1 MKELENKIIEYGEI
15 LPGDILK
22 VGSFLNQ
29 RIDVKLLT
37 SMAKEI
43 KNHFTGRV
51 DKILTIEASGL
62 PLAAAVAIEYQRDMI
77 FAKKDKTSNLAG
89 NIIKSQVTSYTH
101 HNTVE
106 IFTIKDYFSKGDNV
120 LIVDDFLAYGNALNA
135 MLNEGYS
142 VFNLADQSMYNIG
155 WNLCAGL
162 ANGIIAGSDMPV
174 NAADQ
179 MASAVVDTVNGAL
192 EVHSPSRVFYEIGDY
207 LMQGLSQGITQN
219 ENGPVSSVT
228 TLGDQLIQ
236 AIKSSMAQVAAM
248 TNQSFDFQP
257 QITPVVDMSNIRSG
271 AAEYSSLFSGGR
283 FSSMGMYSGI
293 SRSIQAGQRAQQAY
307 NDMLKSA
314 PSANASPT
322 DSIVVNVYAAEG
334 QSEESIADSVINRIS
349 AKSSRRSVAFG

>member
-120 LIVDDFLAYGNALNA
+120 LIVDDFLAYGNALKALIDLVGKAEANVVGA
-135 MLNEGYS
+135 AVCIEKEYQNGGNE
-142 VFNLADQSMYNIG
+142 LRA
-155 WNLCAGL
+155 
-162 ANGIIAGSDMPV
+162 
-174 NAADQ
+174 
-179 MASAVVDTVNGAL
+179 
-192 EVHSPSRVFYEIGDY
+192 
-207 LMQGLSQGITQN
+207 QGIDVFSLAKI
-219 ENGPVSSVT
+219 EYMDEKS
-228 TLGDQLIQ
+228 
-236 AIKSSMAQVAAM
+236 IK
-248 TNQSFDFQP
+248 FKD
-257 QITPVVDMSNIRSG
+257 
-271 AAEYSSLFSGGR
+271 
-283 FSSMGMYSGI
+283 
-293 SRSIQAGQRAQQAY
+293 
-307 NDMLKSA
+307 
-314 PSANASPT
+314 
-322 DSIVVNVYAAEG
+322 
-334 QSEESIADSVINRIS
+334 
-349 AKSSRRSVAFG
+349 